1 MLRHIVAWNFKEGFT
16 DEQNRENALKVK
28 SELESLINHI
38 DGLVEIRVFIDQ
50 LPSSTR
56 NIVLNSLLRDEE
68 ALAVY
73 QAHPEHQRVAAFVA
87 SVTRDRV
94 CVDYLE

>member
-73 QAHPEHQRVAAFVA
+73 QAHPEHQRVATFVA